1 MERQSAQCLWAS
13 FLGEENIGSGPQDLK
28 NIGSGPQD
36 RAKTSEK
43 GGHIGENLPMGRR
56 TPTFR
61 QSWAHFTPK

>member
-13 FLGEENIGSGPQDLK
+13 FLGEENIGGGPQDLK

-43 GGHIGENLPMGRR
+43 
-56 TPTFR
+56 
-61 QSWAHFTPK
+61 